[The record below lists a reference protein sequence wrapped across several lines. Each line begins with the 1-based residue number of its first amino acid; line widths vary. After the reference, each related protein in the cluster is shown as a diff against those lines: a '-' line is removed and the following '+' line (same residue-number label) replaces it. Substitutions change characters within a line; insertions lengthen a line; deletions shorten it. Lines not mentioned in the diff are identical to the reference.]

1 MAAAMM
7 YRPRMLD
14 LVLDKHSTIPLYL
27 QLKYHIVHLLS
38 SGEWQ
43 PGMSLPSVRQLASD
57 LGLATATVQRTYSE
71 LQAQGLV
78 VGQTGRGVYVA
89 DLTTGVPDLSAE
101 RSEALR
107 GLLARVVSHA
117 RGLGFA
123 DDEIASAM
131 RDLLGGFGGN
141 GTSPPPRV
149 VFVGPLMEV
158 ADKYSTLL
166 REPLASLGV
175 VVEGLL
181 LSELEERGDAALDP
195 LEPIRCLVST
205 IGTFPD
211 LRRLTGHRGTPLF
224 GLVVDLTEETQ
235 HLLVQL
241 PHDVPVGL
249 VAEERYLPSARSLV
263 RHFRGSEDQ
272 LVWAGHRNRAVLRRI
287 LRDCPIIL
295 HTLGSKRL
303 LEARAAAG
311 TRLIEL
317 RYRPNSASLARL
329 RALLSAEDDN
339 RPTAGTAPANGDER
353 SDTRLSGRRPNP
365 VGAGR

>member
-1 MAAAMM
+1 MPAAVM
-7 YRPRMLD
+7 YRPRVFD

-27 QLKYHIVHLLS
+27 QLKYHIVHLIS

-57 LGLATATVQRTYSE
+57 LGLATATVQRTYGE
-71 LQAQGLV
+71 LQAQGLL

-117 RGLGFA
+117 RSLGFA
-123 DDEIASAM
+123 DEEISSSM
-131 RDLLGGFGGN
+131 RDLLGGAGRN
-141 GTSPPPRV
+141 GASPPPRV

-158 ADKYSTLL
+158 ADKYSMLL
-166 REPLASLGV
+166 REPLAGLGV

-181 LSELEERGDAALDP
+181 LSELEEKGDVALDP

-205 IGTFPD
+205 VGVVPD
-211 LRRLTGHRGTPLF
+211 LRRLAGHRGTPVF

-241 PHDVPVGL
+241 PDDVRIGL

-272 LVWAGHRNRAVLRRI
+272 ITWAGHRNRAALGRI

-303 LEARAAAG
+303 LEGRVPAG

-317 RYRPNSASLARL
+317 RYRPNPASLARL
-329 RALLSAEDDN
+329 RALLSAEGD
-339 RPTAGTAPANGDER
+339 RPSVRPAVAAPNGGPAPLARTADER
-353 SDTRLSGRRPNP
+353 PAEERC
-365 VGAGR
+365 